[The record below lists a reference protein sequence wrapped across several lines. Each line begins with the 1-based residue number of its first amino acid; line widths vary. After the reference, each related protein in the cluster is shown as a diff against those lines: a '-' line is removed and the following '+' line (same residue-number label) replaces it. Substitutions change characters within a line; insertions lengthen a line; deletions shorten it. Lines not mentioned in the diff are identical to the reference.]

1 MKWPLF
7 RLCIIVFVAAM
18 VLTAC
23 GTEQSSSPQ
32 LGYKEIKSM
41 VVDILKTDEGKK
53 RWKKRS
59 AADPAVPQAAE
70 AQWECG

>member
-7 RLCIIVFVAAM
+7 RLCIIVFVAAIT
-18 VLTAC
+18 LTAC
-23 GTEQSSSPQ
+23 GQEQSASPQ

-59 AADPAVPQAAE
+59 E
-70 AQWECG
+70 AGPVLPEAPGRWGCG